1 MLEFCGALLTFIV
14 TKHYKEK
21 ERMTVTNTV
30 TETEHLTPLRSAVE
44 HINWNTLYQQKMAL
58 EEVSDMLYAKRKED
72 DTFGKASAWLESV
85 IALMERLGDAA
96 EEEGKFDYPERDEN
110 DEHLDN
116 RFNHVLNQYPDV
128 DI

>member
-1 MLEFCGALLTFIV
+1 
-14 TKHYKEK
+14 
-21 ERMTVTNTV
+21 MTVTNTV

-85 IALMERLGDAA
+85 TA

>member
-1 MLEFCGALLTFIV
+1 
-14 TKHYKEK
+14 
-21 ERMTVTNTV
+21 MTVTNTV

-116 RFNHVLNQYPDV
+116 RFNHALNQYPDV

>member
-1 MLEFCGALLTFIV
+1 
-14 TKHYKEK
+14 
-21 ERMTVTNTV
+21 MTVTNTV

-85 IALMERLGDAA
+85 IALMERLGMQQKRK
-96 EEEGKFDYPERDEN
+96 ESLIIPSGTKTMN
-110 DEHLDN
+110 
-116 RFNHVLNQYPDV
+116 
-128 DI
+128 IWITGSIMC

>member
-1 MLEFCGALLTFIV
+1 
-14 TKHYKEK
+14 
-21 ERMTVTNTV
+21 MTVTNTV

-116 RFNHVLNQYPDV
+116 RFNHVLNQYPDWIS
-128 DI
+128 DQFISGGQ

>member
-1 MLEFCGALLTFIV
+1 
-14 TKHYKEK
+14 
-21 ERMTVTNTV
+21 MTVTNTV
-30 TETEHLTPLRSAVE
+30 AETEHLTPLR
-44 HINWNTLYQQKMAL
+44 LYQQKMAL

-85 IALMERLGDAA
+85 IALMERFGDAA

>member
-1 MLEFCGALLTFIV
+1 MGGPRAPFLEGAEKIRDLSCVGFSCSPSSQRCSLAVPSLHVGRYQMIRRTLL
-14 TKHYKEK
+14 
-21 ERMTVTNTV
+21 
-30 TETEHLTPLRSAVE
+30 SAGHGVRE
-44 HINWNTLYQQKMAL
+44 LPD
-58 EEVSDMLYAKRKED
+58 ES
-72 DTFGKASAWLESV
+72 FGKASAWLESV